1 MKDMT
6 NNGAPCIIVVLAV
19 ACLDIGIKTTTRW
32 EIKCRD
38 ISILFQNSIFS
49 YDPWVW
55 KRERERVILFL
66 NQVCFFFVF
75 FHKACL
81 KTAHDNS
88 VSRVDVPITI
98 LFFAFRVSKMTVFCQ
113 CFFQSVY
120 VRWRKRYTQ
129 DLGSVFSLSLSK
141 KKYIGIHDLLVF
153 WQLTNNFWALGSVW
167 SSFKVK
173 LQTKLAFLILSHH

>member
-1 MKDMT
+1 MLWWSYSSTVEFRWIMKDMT

-32 EIKCRD
+32 KIKCRD

-49 YDPWVW
+49 YDSWVW

-66 NQVCFFFVF
+66 NQVFFFFFF

-81 KTAHDNS
+81 KTGHDNS
-88 VSRVDVPITI
+88 VLRVDVPITI
-98 LFFAFRVSKMTVFCQ
+98 LFFAFRASKMTVFCQ

-120 VRWRKRYTQ
+120 VRWRNTIYARFRKR
-129 DLGSVFSLSLSK
+129 FLSLSQK
-141 KKYIGIHDLLVF
+141 K
-153 WQLTNNFWALGSVW
+153 
-167 SSFKVK
+167 
-173 LQTKLAFLILSHH
+173 